1 MFSQLGFH
9 LSQLNRTSGPTPH
22 IFPLST
28 RLKHPQTDW
37 LNWSSDPQAH
47 GCHRIPGGYR
57 LVRPAY
63 NSTPANTTPKYIGSR
78 VFPSEALRMART
90 LKGMLGVRLRTSHEA
105 RAALTGIYW
114 RISAHKASRRQLG
127 LLYSTSYSGA
137 TREDTR

>member
-1 MFSQLGFH
+1 MAAYIVFETGH
-9 LSQLNRTSGPTPH
+9 TAGPSMLYPVY
-22 IFPLST
+22 ISV
-28 RLKHPQTDW
+28 
-37 LNWSSDPQAH
+37 
-47 GCHRIPGGYR
+47 
-57 LVRPAY
+57 VRPAY

-114 RISAHKASRRQLG
+114 RISAHKASRRKLS
-127 LLYSTSYSGA
+127 LLYSTSYSRA